1 MLDRREKERPP
12 PHILFYIILYSVPVL
27 IRNEEAK
34 PKAGSTAPHQ
44 APHRKPGL
52 GLPDLSLI
60 VKIQTVT

>member
-1 MLDRREKERPP
+1 MTEERKRGPP